1 MIKKEKAPLTLVQ
14 FENKDISGLVEL
26 SASVGWDYDEQE
38 IGTVMAS
45 GKIFGHKNA
54 EGKIVSS
61 AAIIKYD
68 GNLASIGM
76 VIVNN
81 DFRGL
86 GLGKEVTQKC
96 IDYFSNELS
105 VMLIATAEGK
115 PLYKKMGF
123 KAVDSVHKFLCDTYD
138 VTKSIV
144 NNNFTVESCTESD
157 FNEIIKLDEAAFGN
171 KRSHFL
177 HQRIKQSKQCLAVKD
192 SEGNI
197 IGYGLSV
204 SGPVNLILG
213 PVVAPNTHIAAL
225 ILDNLAYGHQ
235 GKLRIDVPSG
245 NDEFMLFLENKG
257 FVKVST
263 PPVMLINAA
272 ELPFRNNT
280 LFAIAAQVFG

>member
-1 MIKKEKAPLTLVQ
+1 MIKNDKAQLKLVQ
-14 FENKDISGLVEL
+14 FENKDIRGLVEL

-38 IGTVMAS
+38 VGTVMAS

-54 EGKIVSS
+54 DGEILSS

-96 IDYFSNELS
+96 LDYVSSDLS
-105 VMLIATAEGK
+105 VMLIATEEGK
-115 PLYKKMGF
+115 PLYEKMGF
-123 KAVDSVHKFLCDTYD
+123 KTVDSVHKFLCDTYD

-144 NNNFTVESCTESD
+144 NINYTVESCTESD
-157 FNEIIKLDEAAFGN
+157 FNEILKIDEAAFGN

-177 HQRIKQSKQCLAVKD
+177 HQRIKQSKQCLTVKD
-192 SEGNI
+192 SQGNI

-204 SGPVNLILG
+204 LGSVNLILG
-213 PVVAPNTHIAAL
+213 PIAAPNPQIATL
-225 ILDNLAYGHQ
+225 ILDRLAYGHQ

-245 NDEFMLFLENKG
+245 HKEFMLFLENKG
-257 FVKVST
+257 FVKVCQST
-263 PPVMLINAA
+263 SYVNK
-272 ELPFRNNT
+272 FC
-280 LFAIAAQVFG
+280 